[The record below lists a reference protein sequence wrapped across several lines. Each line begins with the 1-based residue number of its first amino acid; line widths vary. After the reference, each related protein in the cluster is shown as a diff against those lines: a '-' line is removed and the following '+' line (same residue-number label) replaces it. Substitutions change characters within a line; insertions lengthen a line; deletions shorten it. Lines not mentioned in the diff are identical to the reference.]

1 MAEST
6 VDVAIVGA
14 GAAGLTAAI
23 YAARNGLKARIF
35 EAKHAG
41 GMAADAVEIEN
52 YPGAGKVRGKEL
64 MEKFISQAE
73 GFGVKI
79 GEGKKVSGIEK
90 NKTKPALFGR
100 APEWAHFG
108 ESQNSAGGFLVTV
121 GEGKGTEK
129 INAKAIILATG
140 SQYKKLG
147 VKGEDELKGKGVSFC
162 AVCDGAFFRGRD
174 VVVVGGGNTGVTY
187 ALYLAEICKSVT
199 LVEFMPALGADRI
212 YWGKLEEKKV
222 NVLLNREVT
231 EILGTE
237 KGFVEGIR
245 VKERGGGKKE
255 KTIPSSGVF
264 VSIGIRPNS
273 ELAKSAGIETD
284 KKGFVRVN
292 RETMES
298 SVQGIFAAGDVI
310 GGVEQVVVAAGEGAT
325 AAVSAFRFLGRGG
338 GKP

>member
-1 MAEST
+1 MAEGT

-23 YAARNGLKARIF
+23 YAARNGLKVRVF

-52 YPGAGKVRGKEL
+52 YPAAGRLRGKEL
-64 MEKFISQAE
+64 MDKFIAQAE

-79 GEGKKVSGIEK
+79 EEGKKVSGIEK

-121 GEGKGTEK
+121 GEGKGAEK
-129 INAKAIILATG
+129 ITARAVILATG
-140 SQYKKLG
+140 SQYKKLH
-147 VKGEDELKGKGVSFC
+147 VKGEEELKGKGVSFC

-199 LVEFMPALGADRI
+199 LVEFMPQLCADRI
-212 YWGKLEEKKV
+212 YWPMLREKKV
-222 NVLLNREVT
+222 NVLLNHEVL
-231 EILGTE
+231 EILGTG

-245 VKERGGGKKE
+245 IKGRKGGKE
-255 KTIPSSGVF
+255 KTIPCAGVF

-273 ELAKSAGIETD
+273 ELAKAAGLEMD
-284 KKGFVRVN
+284 KKGFVKVN
-292 RETMES
+292 RETMET
-298 SVQGIFAAGDVI
+298 SVQGIFAAGDVN
-310 GGVEQVVVAAGEGAT
+310 GGIEQVVVSAGEGAV